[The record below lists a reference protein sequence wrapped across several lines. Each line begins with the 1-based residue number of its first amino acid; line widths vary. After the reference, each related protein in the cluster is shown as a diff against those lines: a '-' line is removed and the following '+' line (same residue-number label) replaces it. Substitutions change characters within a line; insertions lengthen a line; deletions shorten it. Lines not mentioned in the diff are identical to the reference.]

1 MINRFLTP
9 RIDNSFFLF
18 GPRGCGKS
26 TLLKT
31 LFASFEQNK
40 ILWIDLLEDET
51 AEQFSKHPGHLKD
64 RVLAQKPKIVVMDE
78 IQKIP
83 PLLDYV
89 HSLIEST
96 QTQFVMTGSSARKLK
111 RGAGN
116 LLAGRAFVYEL
127 DSFTS
132 DELSNIFNL
141 QYALEFG
148 LLPKLYQPSL
158 IDTSLTW
165 DQEQKKLYLKAYVR
179 TYLKEEIQLEQEVRK
194 IEAFRNFLE
203 IAAQMNG
210 HILNYSKIS
219 EDVGID
225 DKTVFNYFKILE
237 DTLIGFFLDPYHRS
251 IRKRQREAPKFYFF
265 DTGIVRAL
273 TQTLDVPLHP
283 QTSAFGHAF
292 EHFILLE
299 IIKKNKIY
307 GKDFRFSYLRT
318 KDDAE
323 IDLLIEKSNK
333 VIFVC
338 EIKSTNKVSQKDVLL
353 LKQFQKDFPHAKYF
367 ILSNELHPRLH
378 EGVMIY
384 PWQQGIQKIFEN

>member
-1 MINRFLTP
+1 MFQRFLTP

-31 LFASFEQNK
+31 LFAAFKQNE

-51 AEQFSKHPGHLKD
+51 AEQFSKHPKHLKD
-64 RVLAQKPKIVVMDE
+64 TVLAQKPKIVVMDE

-127 DSFTS
+127 DPFTS
-132 DELSNIFNL
+132 DELGNAFNL
-141 QYALEFG
+141 HYALEFG

-158 IDTSLTW
+158 IDPSLTW
-165 DQEQKKLYLKAYVR
+165 DNEQKKLYLKAYAR

-194 IEAFRNFLE
+194 IGAFRNFLE
-203 IAAQMNG
+203 VAAQMNG

-237 DTLIGFFLDPYHRS
+237 DTLIGFFLDPYHGS

-265 DTGIVRAL
+265 DTGITRVL
-273 TQTLDVPLHP
+273 TQTLDVPLLP

-299 IIKKNKIY
+299 IMKKNKIY

-323 IDLLIEKSNK
+323 IDLLIEKSNQ

-338 EIKSTNKVSQKDVLL
+338 EIKSTEKVSQKDVSL
-353 LKQFQKDFPHAKYF
+353 LKPFQKDFPHAKYF
-367 ILSNELHPRLH
+367 ILSNEPRPRLV

-384 PWQQGIQKIFEN
+384 PWQQGIQKIFEA